1 MKKLIDLSRAEK
13 LLLVMYEMTKTSRNL
28 KFEDIVVNAF
38 KKFPEDFHL
47 RGHEEYP
54 DSGDLVHK
62 PLYDFRKKGFL
73 EANNKVFSFTDRGL
87 SFARQISEAMEGKI
101 IKSKARF
108 SRYAEKEIERIRST
122 EGFALFIRGEG
133 EKINDTDFY
142 SYLGVTPRTSK
153 NDFLGRLNVVTDAI
167 NELKNNKDA
176 SDTDKKIVDFHKF
189 LLEEEKFKNIVHYFN
204 KN

>member
-1 MKKLIDLSRAEK
+1 MKKSIDLSRAEK
-13 LLLVMYEMTKTSRNL
+13 LLSVMYEMNKTGGSL

-47 RGHEEYP
+47 RGYPEFP

-73 EANNKVFSFTDRGL
+73 EANNKVFAFTERGL
-87 SFARQISEAMEGKI
+87 SFAKQISEVAAGRTV
-101 IKSKARF
+101 KSAPRF
-108 SRYAEKEIERIRST
+108 SRYAEKEINRIRST
-122 EGFALFIRGEG
+122 EGFSLFVRGEN

-153 NDFLGRLNVVTDAI
+153 NDFLGRLSTVTAAVD
-167 NELKNNKDA
+167 ELKENKES
-176 SDTDKKIVDFHKF
+176 SDSDKKILDYHRF
-189 LLEEEKFKNIVHYFN
+189 LLDEKFKNIVEYF
-204 KN
+204 KK

>member
-1 MKKLIDLSRAEK
+1 MKKTVDLSRAEK
-13 LLLVMYEMTKTSRNL
+13 LLLVMYEMTDKDRNL

-47 RGHEEYP
+47 RGHAEYP

-73 EANNKVFSFTDRGL
+73 EANNKVFSFTERGL
-87 SFARQISEAMEGKI
+87 NFAKQVSEMMDGKTA
-101 IKSKARF
+101 KSVARF
-108 SRYAEKEIERIRST
+108 SRYADKEIERIRST
-122 EGFALFIRGEG
+122 EGFNLFVRGEN
-133 EKINDTDFY
+133 EKVNDTDFY

-153 NDFLGRLNVVTDAI
+153 NDFLGRLNTVVDAI
-167 NELKNNKDA
+167 KELKENKDS
-176 SDTDKKIVDFHKF
+176 SDADKKIVDYHRF
-189 LLEEEKFKNIVHYFN
+189 LLEEKFKNIVDYFT

>member
-1 MKKLIDLSRAEK
+1 MKKTIDLSRAEK
-13 LLLVMYEMTKTSRNL
+13 LLSVMYEMNKAGGSL

-47 RGHEEYP
+47 RGYQEFP

-73 EANNKVFSFTDRGL
+73 EANNKVFAFTERGL
-87 SFARQISEAMEGKI
+87 SFAKQIFEITEGRTV
-101 IKSKARF
+101 KSAPRF
-108 SRYAEKEIERIRST
+108 SRYAEKEINRIRST
-122 EGFALFIRGEG
+122 EGFSLFVRGEN

-153 NDFLGRLNVVTDAI
+153 NDFLGRLSTVTAAVD
-167 NELKNNKDA
+167 ELKENKES
-176 SDTDKKIVDFHKF
+176 SDSDKKILDYHRF
-189 LLEEEKFKNIVHYFN
+189 LLDEKFKNIVEYF
-204 KN
+204 KK